1 MFLFEERMS
10 WIFDYFFFSSRRLH
24 TRLTCDWSSD
34 VCSSDLDSERLAVS
48 TTSPEY
54 LRKRKSS
61 GHSATSES
69 GHNRPRATAA
79 NPQQR
84 LDWQLLLSLRQR
96 LCDLTG
102 TLDEKLCDGADRTA
116 LQGDD

>member
-1 MFLFEERMS
+1 MFERSNREALSVGKCGPVCIREQTSANRLVMS
-10 WIFDYFFFSSRRLH
+10 Q
-24 TRLTCDWSSD
+24 
-34 VCSSDLDSERLAVS
+34 
-48 TTSPEY
+48 
-54 LRKRKSS
+54 K
-61 GHSATSES
+61 

-116 LQGDD
+116 LQGDDPNLQVGHRRFNGQDLDLQVF